1 MSKNVKHR
9 QHLSSYLTKHRAS
22 SQQNGY
28 VVNSVIFINSVTKE
42 AKKKIHIH
50 MYVLVQYFV
59 PHEFISLF
67 EHYYNLSRL
76 IRKFCVCLLE
86 IT

>member
-42 AKKKIHIH
+42 AKKKST
-50 MYVLVQYFV
+50 YVLVQYFV

-67 EHYYNLSRL
+67 EHYYNLSGL

>member
-9 QHLSSYLTKHRAS
+9 QHLSSYLTKHRTT

-42 AKKKIHIH
+42 AIKKKST
-50 MYVLVQYFV
+50 YVLVQYFV

-67 EHYYNLSRL
+67 EHYYNLSGL

>member
-28 VVNSVIFINSVTKE
+28 LVNSVILINSVTKE
-42 AKKKIHIH
+42 AKKKTT
-50 MYVLVQYFV
+50 YVLVQYFV